1 MKTTTT
7 ITGRLAVAAAALL
20 LALTGCAGAGSGL
33 NDTATTAPAPAQKAA
48 ADALSVTDSWVKAA
62 DTGMSAAFGVLE
74 NSGRADVIVV
84 SAESP
89 AAGMLELHETVVND
103 TGDMV
108 MQRKENGFVV
118 PADGSLELAPGGNH
132 IMLMALTG
140 PIKAGDEVTVTLTLS
155 DGSTVDFT
163 AAAKDFSG
171 ANETYTGDMKTGTEE

>member
-7 ITGRLAVAAAALL
+7 ITGRLAVAAALL

-33 NDTATTAPAPAQKAA
+33 NDSATTAPAPAV
-48 ADALSVTDSWVKAA
+48 DALSVTDSWVKAA

-74 NSGRADVIVV
+74 NSGRTDVIVV

>member
-20 LALTGCAGAGSGL
+20 LALTGCAGAGSGP
-33 NDTATTAPAPAQKAA
+33 NDTATTAPAPA

-74 NSGRADVIVV
+74 NSGRTDVIVV

>member
-7 ITGRLAVAAAALL
+7 IAGRLAVSAAALL
-20 LALTGCAGAGSGL
+20 LALTGCAGAGSGPD
-33 NDTATTAPAPAQKAA
+33 DTATTAPA

-74 NSGRADVIVV
+74 NSGRTDVIVV

-103 TGDMV
+103 TGEMV

-171 ANETYTGDMKTGTEE
+171 ANETYPGDMKTGAEE